1 MEIPDEVARAQGVP
15 DDLDSS
21 VLGPFTVPSLT
32 RRRRAGAFYLG
43 GAALLALGIATGLP
57 GGMWIVVGLLL
68 VIGAYHFLAA
78 FELGIREREAL
89 SIANRSTEFPVGHA
103 SAALGFVGWRSR
115 PVWNVLVFSADEP
128 PTERGLVRI
137 NAVNGEVEDVY
148 VEGNPDLAGR

>member
-1 MEIPDEVARAQGVP
+1 MEIPDEVAKAESVP
-15 DDLDSS
+15 EDLDSS
-21 VLGPFTVPSLT
+21 ILGPFTVPSLT

-43 GAALLALGIATGLP
+43 GAALVALGVAAGLP
-57 GGMWIVVGLLL
+57 AGMWTVVGLLL
-68 VIGAYHFLAA
+68 VIGGYHFLAA

-89 SIANRSTEFPVGHA
+89 SIANQHTDFPVGHA

-148 VEGNPDLAGR
+148 VENDPDAGP

>member
-1 MEIPDEVARAQGVP
+1 MEIPEDVAKAQGVP
-15 DDLDSS
+15 EDLDSS
-21 VLGPFTVPSLT
+21 ILGPFTVPNLT

-43 GAALLALGIATGLP
+43 GAVLLALGIAAGLP
-57 GGMWIVVGLLL
+57 VGMWIVVGLLV
-68 VIGAYHFLAA
+68 VIGGYHFLAA

-89 SIANRSTEFPVGHA
+89 SIANQHTEFPVGHA

-137 NAVNGEVEDVY
+137 NAVSGAVEDIY
-148 VEGNPDLAGR
+148 VEANPDL

>member
-1 MEIPDEVARAQGVP
+1 MEIPEEVARAEGVP
-15 DDLDSS
+15 EDLDSS

-32 RRRRAGAFYLG
+32 RRRRAGLFYLG
-43 GAALLALGIATGLP
+43 GAVLVALAIAAGLP
-57 GGMWIVVGLLL
+57 ARMWIVVGLLV

-78 FELGIREREAL
+78 FELGIREKEAL
-89 SIANRSTEFPVGHA
+89 SIANQQTEFPVGHA

-137 NAVNGEVEDVY
+137 NAVSGKVEDVY
-148 VEGNPDLAGR
+148 VETNPEGP

>member
-1 MEIPDEVARAQGVP
+1 MEIPDEVAKAEGVP
-15 DDLDSS
+15 EDLDSS
-21 VLGPFTVPSLT
+21 ILGPFTVPSLT

-43 GAALLALGIATGLP
+43 GGALLALGTTAGVP
-57 GGMWIVVGLLL
+57 ARMWIVVGLLL

-89 SIANRSTEFPVGHA
+89 SIANQQTEFPVGHA

-137 NAVNGEVEDVY
+137 NAVSGEVEDVY
-148 VEGNPDLAGR
+148 VEGVPEEA